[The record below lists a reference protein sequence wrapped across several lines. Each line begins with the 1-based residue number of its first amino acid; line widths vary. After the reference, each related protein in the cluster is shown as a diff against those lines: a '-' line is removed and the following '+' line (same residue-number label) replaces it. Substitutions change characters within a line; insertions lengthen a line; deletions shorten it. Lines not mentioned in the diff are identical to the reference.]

1 MTTQITKLTIE
12 ELAALMKKGAGITVD
27 PAEMGGRPEARFD
40 EYGLDSLGLLGIVGE
55 LENRYGRALPADAD
69 RCKTPREFLDLVNN
83 SLMAGA

>member
-1 MTTQITKLTIE
+1 MTAQLTVE
-12 ELAALMKKGAGITVD
+12 ELSALMKKGAGISVD
-27 PAEMGGRPEARFD
+27 PGEMAGSPDVPFEA
-40 EYGLDSLGLLGIVGE
+40 YGLDSLGLLGIVGE